1 MTEDEK
7 QELIKI
13 IDERV
18 ENPRL
23 KEYPISVLRGDF
35 PTCEYIQLAV
45 KRFALFLEKYKTK
58 EKKVLNVMKFM
69 ESLTLT
75 TGHYHGKKL
84 KLMGWQVFLITF
96 IYLFY
101 KEDGSRLIR
110 NVYMEISRKN
120 SKSST
125 VAALCVYEL
134 LRGEYQ
140 SEIYCASPSTDQS
153 RITYEAMCNFLNY
166 LDPSGTYIKQLR
178 TLIRFDAKSSSV
190 KVLSGVAKTKDGYN
204 PQMAII
210 DEVEAMPDDSIYSV
224 MKTGMGF
231 RKEPLIFAI
240 GSGGTNKEHFGY
252 KMREMHI
259 DILNQIKED
268 DSSLGLIYTL
278 DSVEELDMPEM
289 YIKANPSV
297 GVTVSLDYLIDQ
309 RTQAKN
315 NSSLTNY
322 VNSRNFDY
330 WSSTSTTW
338 ISDDYVYACMRNF
351 DYETLFHEKQVYIGL
366 DLSSVSDLTAVS
378 VLMVEDGVFHFYNK
392 SYLPRDSM
400 EDNPNR
406 VYFSNYATH
415 GLLTLTDGNVVDTQY
430 VINDLCKM
438 RQSGMYIK
446 RVAYDRF
453 ISTALISDLTDK
465 GFKCEPISQSLVS
478 FSAPTK
484 ELEKLIK
491 SGRCIIHANP
501 CVRWQFDNVELKE
514 DTNGNVKPVKEKSSG
529 KIDNVVAMIM
539 ALAAFMKNHKG
550 MPSFDIIKTSAS

>member
-35 PTCEYIQLAV
+35 PTCQYIQLAV

-58 EKKVLNVMKFM
+58 EKKVLNAMKFM

-75 TGHYHGKKL
+75 TGHFHGKKFHL
-84 KLMGWQVFLITF
+84 IGWQEFVTTF
-96 IYLFY
+96 IFLFY
-101 KEDGSRLIR
+101 KEDGTRLIR
-110 NVYMEISRKN
+110 NVYLEIARK
-120 SKSST
+120 SGKT
-125 VAALCVYEL
+125 GYCAALCLYQL

-140 SEIYCASPSTDQS
+140 SEIYAASPSTEQS
-153 RITYEAMCNFLNY
+153 RILFEAMCNFLNY
-166 LDPSGTYIKQLR
+166 LDPSGTYVKQLR
-178 TLIRFDAKSSSV
+178 TLIRFDAKKSSV
-190 KVLSGVAKTKDGYN
+190 KVLSGKAANQDGFN
-204 PQMAII
+204 PSLAVC
-210 DEVEAMPDDSIYSV
+210 DEVEALPDDSTYSV
-224 MKTGMGF
+224 LKTGMGF
-231 RKEPLIFAI
+231 RKEPLMFAI

-252 KMREMHI
+252 KLRETHI

-278 DSVEELDMPEM
+278 DSVEELDKPEM

-297 GVTVSLDYLIDQ
+297 GHTVSIDYLKEQ
-309 RTQAKN
+309 RQQAVN

-366 DLSSVSDLTAVS
+366 DLSSVSDLTAMS
-378 VLMVEDGVFHFYNK
+378 VLMVEDGIFHFYNK

-406 VYFSNYATH
+406 VYFENYATH
-415 GLLTLTDGNVVDTQY
+415 GLLTLTDGNVVDTDY

-478 FSAPTK
+478 FSAPSK

-491 SGRCIIHANP
+491 SGRCVIHANP

-514 DTNGNVKPVKEKSSG
+514 DANGNCKPVKEKSSG

-539 ALAAFMKNHKG
+539 ALAAYMKNHKG
-550 MPSFDIIKTSAS
+550 MPSFDVIKTSAS